1 MWKRQQPP
9 AKSEFPT
16 RALILPN
23 RRESLKTRKN
33 HPVQK
38 SLFSNLSLFQTLTG
52 QSMIVWG
59 FRTPGTALCHYVPG
73 SVSLFA
79 QLMPSLWVPW
89 PPCWGS
95 RGEKSSPLLGSP
107 VTPWSICSIPFF
119 FFQRAEA
126 TQGSFGNLCKCLTM
140 QIFLISIS
148 WSLKSNYDF
157 LQTACNKSSYIF
169 SPHKNKSHAL
179 SRSLYFKPA
188 RPTSDLGSSCSN
200 SALQAH
206 SSCARHEQQT
216 FCSFSSSIFFQNQT
230 LQRRHHCLSLK
241 KDIF

>member
-1 MWKRQQPP
+1 MRIQDTWDCPVSLCPWISQSFCP
-9 AKSEFPT
+9 ANAF
-16 RALILPN
+16 
-23 RRESLKTRKN
+23 SLGPLTPLLRK
-33 HPVQK
+33 QGRK
-38 SLFSNLSLFQTLTG
+38 ILSLARKP
-52 QSMIVWG
+52 SD
-59 FRTPGTALCHYVPG
+59 
-73 SVSLFA
+73 SLEHMFN
-79 QLMPSLWVPW
+79 
-89 PPCWGS
+89 
-95 RGEKSSPLLGSP
+95 
-107 VTPWSICSIPFF
+107 SIF

-188 RPTSDLGSSCSN
+188 KPTSDLGSSCSN